1 VTVLDGLSPARD
13 SSVKWVHV
21 QRMIDEENE
30 RLARARTGVR
40 LARVEAAR
48 VTNIVLSLVRRR
60 W

>member
-1 VTVLDGLSPARD
+1 
-13 SSVKWVHV
+13 
-21 QRMIDEENE
+21 MIDEENE

>member
-1 VTVLDGLSPARD
+1 MDGLSPARD

-30 RLARARTGVR
+30 RLARARTGVH